1 MFMHTYMLVLE
12 WKERVFIEKVNSRCF
27 CWFLVAILVDLNG
40 PPKWR
45 LRTKL
50 YKGVWNVSANN
61 SATVGHKDLRLGQVV
76 YILVFYNISFCCLL
90 PLDSFQFIFSLHG
103 SLSRYIVEVK
113 FPQILFE
120 WANVYANVKV
130 LQVRLQHSP
139 DLKENAKIVSLL
151 PFQRLLYMIVFKYCS
166 LCYLILCSS
175 RKYLYPPPT
184 EGTFA

>member
-1 MFMHTYMLVLE
+1 MRTYASSRVKRKSFYRKSELQMFLLISGSH
-12 WKERVFIEKVNSRCF
+12 IG
-27 CWFLVAILVDLNG
+27 API
-40 PPKWR
+40 WR
-45 LRTKL
+45 LHTKL

-61 SATVGHKDLRLGQVV
+61 SETVGHKDLRLGRVV

-90 PLDSFQFIFSLHG
+90 PLDGFQFIFSLHG

-139 DLKENAKIVSLL
+139 DLKLNAKILSLL
-151 PFQRLLYMIVFKYCS
+151 PFQHDCVQILQFMLPHIV
-166 LCYLILCSS
+166 
-175 RKYLYPPPT
+175 
-184 EGTFA
+184 